1 MSLSE
6 LNSKKILLDKLKKSL
21 DEIGENFLGPVEAIL
36 NRKDINEK
44 AKMLE
49 IENYFNKNFN
59 KFKGIEEVR
68 NFYNIRVKDYTKG
81 L

>member
-21 DEIGENFLGPVEAIL
+21 DEIGENFLDPVDAIL

-44 AKMLE
+44 AKTLE

-68 NFYNIRVKDYTKG
+68 NFYNIQVKDYTKRP
-81 L
+81 

>member
-68 NFYNIRVKDYTKG
+68 NFYNIQVKDYTKG